1 MTRIRFVPAF
11 LFLFLA
17 IFAGPKARAAS
28 VVICSATEDPLEVRA
43 EGITERVGDFVLNCS
58 GGSPG
63 QQVLANIT
71 VYLSVP
77 ITNRISGNNVT
88 DVVFTADSGLWRQ
101 AVNAPGVL
109 RGNALTSD

>member
-1 MTRIRFVPAF
+1 MTPAF
-11 LFLFLA
+11 LFLFFAILA
-17 IFAGPKARAAS
+17 GSNAWAAS

-43 EGITERVGDFVLNCS
+43 EGITERVGDFVLNCA

-77 ITNRISGNNVT
+77 ITNRINGNNVT
-88 DVVFTADSGLWRQ
+88 DVIFTADSAFGPEI
-101 AVNAPGVL
+101 VSVP
-109 RGNALTSD
+109 